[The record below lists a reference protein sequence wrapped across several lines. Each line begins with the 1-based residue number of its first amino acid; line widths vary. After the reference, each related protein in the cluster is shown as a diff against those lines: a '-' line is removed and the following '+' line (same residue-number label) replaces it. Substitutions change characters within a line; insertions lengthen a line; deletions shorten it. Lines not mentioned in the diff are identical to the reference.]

1 MYFAISPNS
10 YVGYGKSPYLA
21 LEDLN
26 DADPESHCLTDVTFF
41 RGQEVNVTLEE
52 VPTIVVVKTTKKK

>member
-26 DADPESHCLTDVTFF
+26 DTNHESHCLTDVVFF
-41 RGQEVNVTLEE
+41 RGQEINVTLEV

>member
-10 YVGYGKSPYLA
+10 YVGHGDSPYLA

-26 DADPESHCLTDVTFF
+26 DVDPESHCLTDVVFF
-41 RGQEVNVTLEE
+41 KGQEINVILQE
-52 VPTIVVVKTTKKK
+52 VPRVEVVKTTKKK

>member
-10 YVGYGKSPYLA
+10 YVGHGESPYLA

-26 DADPESHCLTDVTFF
+26 DVDPESHCLTDVVFF
-41 RGQEVNVTLEE
+41 RGQEINVTLEV